1 MQDEQI
7 RENVQTYGLKVI
19 CLMCRKHH
27 RHRPESDGRLRV
39 RECPHCGVK
48 ALRLTAWVLRH
59 QEDAKRLVKDHKAGV
74 RMFRHAREG
83 LTRGNGYRE

>member
-39 RECPHCGVK
+39 RECPHCGVRPF
-48 ALRLTAWVLRH
+48 A
-59 QEDAKRLVKDHKAGV
+59 
-74 RMFRHAREG
+74 
-83 LTRGNGYRE
+83 